1 MKMGRHFLKLYS
13 SYKDVIVEVD
23 LSNYAAKSDAK
34 KETGVDTLSF
44 AKNLIQLAWYQT

>member
-44 AKNLIQLAWYQT
+44 AKNLIQLA